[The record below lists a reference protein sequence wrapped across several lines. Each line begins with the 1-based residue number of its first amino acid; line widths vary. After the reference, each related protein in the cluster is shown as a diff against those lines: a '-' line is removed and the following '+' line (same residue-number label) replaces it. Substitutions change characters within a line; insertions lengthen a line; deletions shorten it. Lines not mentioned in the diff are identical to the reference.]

1 MKILI
6 ADSGSTKT
14 DWALVDEQGNVMV
27 TCKTQGISPIHQSDA
42 EILDVLCKE
51 LVLSEQPQQVF
62 FYGSGVTEAMKSR
75 MKSLLQQSFPE
86 AKVEAEG
93 DMLGAARALFGKKP
107 GIACI
112 LGTGANSCLYDGEKI
127 VMNTPPLGYILGD
140 EGSGAVI
147 GKLFL
152 NSIFKGTLPVSLKNK
167 YLAWSGLDYPTII
180 NKVYRQ
186 PLANRFLASICPFI
200 SEQIAEGEKHENGT
214 DELNEAMALY
224 RMILES
230 FNQFYAKNL
239 TPYIKY
245 VKASTEDISQLEP
258 GMKAWHSSLEE
269 EIPMLGFVGSIAHYF
284 ESPLRNVME
293 DEFHLKISQ
302 ILKAPMPGQLLRRQ
316 IQFLHPDLPVPIVPY
331 SIGIRSGSAIIA
343 PAILIKKQA
352 GINPGCFFSQITGI

>member
-1 MKILI
+1 
-6 ADSGSTKT
+6 
-14 DWALVDEQGNVMV
+14 
-27 TCKTQGISPIHQSDA
+27 
-42 EILDVLCKE
+42 
-51 LVLSEQPQQVF
+51 
-62 FYGSGVTEAMKSR
+62 
-75 MKSLLQQSFPE
+75 
-86 AKVEAEG
+86 
-93 DMLGAARALFGKKP
+93 
-107 GIACI
+107 
-112 LGTGANSCLYDGEKI
+112 
-127 VMNTPPLGYILGD
+127 MNTPPLGYILGD

-152 NSIFKGTLPVSLKNK
+152 NGIFKGTLPVSLKNK

-214 DELNEAMALY
+214 DELNEAMSLY

-302 ILKAPMPGQLLRRQ
+302 ILKAPMPG
-316 IQFLHPDLPVPIVPY
+316 
-331 SIGIRSGSAIIA
+331 
-343 PAILIKKQA
+343 LIKYHV
-352 GINPGCFFSQITGI
+352 N